1 MNVSKRFVAK
11 FKHNLVFMKNLR
23 ISEQLRND
31 ISRKEN
37 IYCEIEKKEKKKS
50 QVRRKKR
57 GNNSFEMIFLLKSQ
71 KTKTFREIKS
81 KRT

>member
-1 MNVSKRFVAK
+1 M
-11 FKHNLVFMKNLR
+11 
-23 ISEQLRND
+23 
-31 ISRKEN
+31 
-37 IYCEIEKKEKKKS
+37 IYHEKKIFIAKLKKKKKKS